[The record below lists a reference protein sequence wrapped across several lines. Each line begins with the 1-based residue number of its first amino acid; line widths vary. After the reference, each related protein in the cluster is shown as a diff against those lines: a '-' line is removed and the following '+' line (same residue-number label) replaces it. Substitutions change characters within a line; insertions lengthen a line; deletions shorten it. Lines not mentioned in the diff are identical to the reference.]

1 MIKTVHIHELSD
13 VIFYCIEGD
22 FDIVTDDGIVHLTE
36 GDFVLI
42 AKGTRHRLILT
53 ILVKCL
59 LIERRNTEQREYG
72 WNILPD
78 NFKFGE
84 LRKLEFKGGIIM
96 CGMTNDL

>member
-22 FDIVTDDGIVHLTE
+22 FNIVTDDGIVHLTE

-59 LIERRNTEQREYG
+59 LIEMDG
-72 WNILPD
+72 IL
-78 NFKFGE
+78 NKENMGGTYYQTNSSLE
-84 LRKLEFKGGIIM
+84 SIIKKNRSLEKLI
-96 CGMTNDL
+96 

>member
-22 FDIVTDDGIVHLTE
+22 FDIVTDDGITYLTE

-42 AKGTRHRLILT
+42 PTGTRHRLILT

-59 LIERRNTEQREYG
+59 LIEMDGILNKENMGGTYYQTTSILE
-72 WNILPD
+72 NII
-78 NFKFGE
+78 KKE
-84 LRKLEFKGGIIM
+84 
-96 CGMTNDL
+96 

>member
-59 LIERRNTEQREYG
+59 LIEMDG
-72 WNILPD
+72 ILNKENMGGTYYQTNPSLESIIKK
-78 NFKFGE
+78 NRPLE
-84 LRKLEFKGGIIM
+84 KLI
-96 CGMTNDL
+96 

>member
-22 FDIVTDDGIVHLTE
+22 FNIVTDDGIVNLTE

-42 AKGTRHRLILT
+42 AKGTRHKLILT

-59 LIERRNTEQREYG
+59 LIEMDRILNKENMGGTYYQTTSSLE
-72 WNILPD
+72 NII
-78 NFKFGE
+78 KKE
-84 LRKLEFKGGIIM
+84 
-96 CGMTNDL
+96 